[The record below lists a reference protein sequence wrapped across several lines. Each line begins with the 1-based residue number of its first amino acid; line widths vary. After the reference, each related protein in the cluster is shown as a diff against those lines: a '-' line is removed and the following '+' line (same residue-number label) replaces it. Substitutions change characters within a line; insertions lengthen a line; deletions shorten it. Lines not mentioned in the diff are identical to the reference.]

1 MNFQWLQLAAL
12 TLMHLGVDMMG
23 GMIPAILPVIR
34 QNYGLSLSAAFTMLA
49 VLNLSANG
57 VQLATGHLRA
67 SSRQPFFLVI
77 GLCLTAALCVFG
89 LLPRGAYTFP
99 LLLLLMAIGGSGIAM
114 AHPEGLRAVHS
125 LDRLPPSITT
135 VLFMMGGNLGF
146 AGGGWLS
153 AILAGRWGLSGLL
166 LLLFIQPLCL
176 IAMRLLRIKLS
187 VEDKQPEDEMP
198 ADEEHRPSGI
208 PFTRLMLLSI
218 PVATATA
225 LLTGYLPTH
234 LHELGFPIAFG
245 GFSALVFGASGVAGS
260 IIWGILARYR
270 GEHGAVRACL
280 LTGIPFLCSYLFTLQ
295 HKWALLLLAGAGF
308 CLMAAFPLIVSI
320 ARYAEGYNI
329 GRRMAFI
336 VGGSWGIASI
346 VMMLTGIAADVTGV
360 RLILLLSL
368 VIYIAAA
375 GLLVFMLPVKAPRTV
390 RTAIR

>member
-1 MNFQWLQLAAL
+1 L
-12 TLMHLGVDMMG
+12 
-23 GMIPAILPVIR
+23 
-34 QNYGLSLSAAFTMLA
+34 
-49 VLNLSANG
+49 
-57 VQLATGHLRA
+57 
-67 SSRQPFFLVI
+67 
-77 GLCLTAALCVFG
+77 GLCLTTALCVFG
-89 LLPRGAYTFP
+89 LLPRGSYTFP

-176 IAMRLLRIKLS
+176 IAMRLLRIRLS
-187 VEDKQPEDEMP
+187 VEDKQPEDELP

-260 IIWGILARYR
+260 IIWGIFARSR
-270 GEHGAVRACL
+270 GEYSAVRACL
-280 LTGIPFLCSYLFTLQ
+280 LTGIPFLGAYLFTMQ
-295 HKWALLLLAGAGF
+295 HRPALLLLAGAGF

-320 ARYAEGYNI
+320 ARYASGCNL
-329 GRRMAFI
+329 GRRMALI
-336 VGGSWGIASI
+336 VGGSWGAASI
-346 VMMLTGIAADVTGV
+346 IMMLTGAAADIIGV
-360 RLILLLSL
+360 RLILLMTL
-368 VIYIAAA
+368 VVYAAAA
-375 GLLVFMLPVKAPRTV
+375 GLLVLMSPVKTSRTV